1 MAEASIEQHSY
12 SACRVTEYPADSLN
26 LKIEDNLNEYIILIV
41 GNHDQGDLFK
51 SLLRIISED
60 RLKAFNDIENTLR
73 FIDSTHNANI
83 FLIISG
89 TLGETNARKF
99 DTIPQIICL
108 YVYCMNTDIHAK
120 WAKEI
125 RKIRCIVSN
134 TTHLFI
140 RLHADIK
147 QLSVR
152 WPFGQKSFQKAEMFT
167 SEWYHLFL
175 LAVSHQPQCIQESY
189 REMLDECR
197 IYYRDHHSMLKRIDD
212 FAQYC
217 NSYNAILEYTRSS
230 FVYSI
235 TNHALRTQN
244 MELIKKFSPFIT
256 RLNFQLH
263 ENYRNYCTSK
273 ICPIRVVYRGQALS
287 VDELEYLRSVW
298 KSKHPVI
305 TLTTFGSASLNF
317 DVAMKFLPSS
327 DDLIPCLFEIIITD
341 EYTIEEKDPWHAIHA
356 FADVSSLSFF
366 PEEQEVLFSLLT
378 HFRVK
383 DIGALIVQTDNR
395 WVPITLELISA
406 ERENYGYSHLNFLK
420 RIKTENNPQ
429 NYAYILNVLKEV
441 TEDEVRFNN
450 MDWKKWW
457 SIFERQWGAGAAR
470 DQPLVLTL
478 YQCFTE
484 HKYYSRKAVE
494 MHKDILRSDPSI
506 ESNRSS
512 FSNLRKTFESYSS
525 ISTKQIALYEQYLK
539 QFCTTNT
546 KESIE
551 CLYYA
556 GLTYEKI
563 SDSDRALECYE
574 TILTRE
580 ESSKFHQNYKIQQ
593 RIKNLKK
600 PSKADRMVNNGG
612 KAVVKGT
619 DKESSRMHEV
629 QQMQGSIYRNI
640 KSNTVNKPSIASRLQ
655 RLLQYLSDRET
666 WYDAADSKIILRVS
680 NENTPDLSV
689 NDYRS
694 HFLPAVAR
702 HISSSFTTI
711 DATNNMCLSLWRY
724 EKYMHEWT
732 LFKSLENF
740 LQPFKKRSEYINKC
754 ILPKLERFIKKLSV
768 LITVCTIYICVKER
782 TGKIN
787 VNKVQFTSFTNTATR
802 QLSFFDLRDGDLL
815 HDLEELEEKSS
826 ATEET
831 SITILDHERFVLMT
845 PADFIETVCWV

>member
-12 SACRVTEYPADSLN
+12 YSCRVTEYPAASLN

-41 GNHDQGDLFK
+41 GKHDQGNLFK
-51 SLLRIISED
+51 NLLMIISED
-60 RLKAFNDIENTLR
+60 RLKAFDDIEKTLR
-73 FIDSTHNANI
+73 FIDSTHNANF

-89 TLGETNARKF
+89 TLGETNAHKF
-99 DTIPQIICL
+99 DAIPQIICL

-120 WAKEI
+120 WTKEI
-125 RKIRCIVSN
+125 RKIRCIVSE
-134 TTHLFI
+134 TTQLFI

-152 WPFGQKSFQKAEMFT
+152 WPFGQKSFQKAEKST

-175 LAVSHQPQCIQESY
+175 LAVSHQPQCIEESY

-197 IYYRDHHSMLKRIDD
+197 IYYNHNKSMLKRIDY
-212 FAQYC
+212 FAQHC

-244 MELIKKFSPFIT
+244 MELIMKFSPFIT

-263 ENYRNYCTSK
+263 ENYTKYCTSK

-305 TLTTFGSASLNF
+305 TLTTFCSASLDF
-317 DVAMKFLPSS
+317 DVAMRFLPSS
-327 DDLIPCLFEIIITD
+327 NDHISCLFEIIITD
-341 EYTIEEKDPWHAIHA
+341 EYTIEEKDPWHVLHA
-356 FADVSSLSFF
+356 FANISSLSFF
-366 PEEQEVLFSLLT
+366 PAEQEVLFSLLT

-383 DIGALIVQTDNR
+383 DIGAPIVQTDIR

-406 ERENYGYSHLNFLK
+406 EKEKYGYSHLNFLK
-420 RIKTENNPQ
+420 RIKTENNSQ

-457 SIFERQWGAGAAR
+457 SIFERQWGTDAAR
-470 DQPLVLTL
+470 DQPLVITL

-494 MHKDILRSDPSI
+494 IHKNILLSVPSV

-512 FSNLRKTFESYSS
+512 FPDLRKAFESYSN
-525 ISTKQIALYEQYLK
+525 IPTKQIALYEQYLK

-563 SDSDRALECYE
+563 SDNDRALECYE
-574 TILTRE
+574 TILILD
-580 ESSKFHQNYKIQQ
+580 ESNKFHQNYKIQQ

-600 PSKADRMVNNGG
+600 PSKADRMMNNGG
-612 KAVVKGT
+612 KTVVKDT

-640 KSNTVNKPSIASRLQ
+640 KSNTVNKPSIASRLK
-655 RLLQYLSDRET
+655 RLLQYLNDREA
-666 WYDAADSKIILRVS
+666 WYDAADSKIILRLS
-680 NENTPDLSV
+680 YENTPDLSV

-694 HFLPAVAR
+694 HFFPAVVR
-702 HISSSFTTI
+702 HLSSSFTTT
-711 DATNNMCLSLWRY
+711 DATNNICLSLWRY

-740 LQPFKKRSEYINKC
+740 LQPFKKRSECINKC
-754 ILPKLERFIKKLSV
+754 ILPKLERFLKKLSV
-768 LITVCTIYICVKER
+768 LITVCTIYICVQQR

-787 VNKVQFTSFTNTATR
+787 VNKVQFTSFTKTTTR
-802 QLSFFDLRDGDLL
+802 QLSFFDLHDGDLL
-815 HDLEELEEKSS
+815 NDLEELEEKSS
-826 ATEET
+826 VAKET
-831 SITILDHERFVLMT
+831 SITIPDHERFVSMT